1 MYHKILSSST
11 EYVFHL
17 TSPFNKHWIA
27 GDFYTV
33 STFPLSVPDT
43 LLNTIPDTVYCI
55 ISYMTAPLIDPG
67 ELIFFNGSCV
77 FAVPL

>member
-27 GDFYTV
+27 EDFYTV
-33 STFPLSVPDT
+33 STFHLS
-43 LLNTIPDTVYCI
+43 IPDTVYYI
-55 ISYMTAPLIDPG
+55 ISYMTAPLIDLG
-67 ELIFFNGSCV
+67 ELIFFNGSV
-77 FAVPL
+77 VSAVPF